1 VKDWRST
8 GSAAMDCRKEF
19 LVKPG
24 THARI
29 DRIDPRFPD
38 APYDNHD
45 IGERIGKN
53 RARMADQQLRIYA
66 ERRHSVLIVLQ
77 GLDTA
82 GKDGVVKHILS
93 AMNPMSCTVTAFKV
107 PTPEEAAHDFLW
119 RHHIRAP
126 ASGWVSIFN
135 RSHYE
140 AVLVER
146 VHKLVPKKVWSKR
159 YESINAFEKLLH
171 RNRTTMIK
179 LFLHISKEEQLRR
192 FKDRLEEPDK
202 RWKISEDDY
211 RERAFWDDYMQ
222 AYEDALS
229 KTSTE
234 RAPWYVVPSD
244 SKRVRNFVASE
255 IIADTLD
262 ELKISR
268 PKPTVD
274 LEVIRKKYHEAQE
287 S

>member
-1 VKDWRST
+1 
-8 GSAAMDCRKEF
+8 MDYRKEF
-19 LVKPG
+19 VVKPD
-24 THARI
+24 ARVSL
-29 DRIDPRFPD
+29 DRIDPLFSQI
-38 APYDNHD
+38 AYSNHE
-45 IGERIGKN
+45 IGERIEKN
-53 RARMADQQLRIYA
+53 RDRIADQQLRIYA

-77 GLDTA
+77 GMDAA
-82 GKDGVVKHILS
+82 GKDSVVKHILS

-107 PTPEEAAHDFLW
+107 PTHEEAAHDFLW
-119 RHHIRAP
+119 RHHKVTP
-126 ASGWVSIFN
+126 GKGWVSIFN

-159 YESINAFEKLLH
+159 YGMINAFEKLLH
-171 RNRTTMIK
+171 RNGTTVIK
-179 LFLHISKEEQLRR
+179 LFLHISKQEQLRR
-192 FKDRLEEPDK
+192 FKDRLDDPDK

-211 RERAFWDDYMQ
+211 TERALWDDYTQ

-229 KTSTE
+229 KTSTA

-244 SKRVRNFVASE
+244 RKLVRNFVVSE
-255 IIADTLD
+255 IIADALD

-274 LEVIRKKYHEAQE
+274 LDAIRKKYHEAQE

>member
-1 VKDWRST
+1 
-8 GSAAMDCRKEF
+8 
-19 LVKPG
+19 
-24 THARI
+24 
-29 DRIDPRFPD
+29 
-38 APYDNHD
+38 
-45 IGERIGKN
+45 
-53 RARMADQQLRIYA
+53 MADQQLRIYA

-77 GLDTA
+77 GLDA
-82 GKDGVVKHILS
+82 SGKDSVVKHILS
-93 AMNPMSCTVTAFKV
+93 TMNPMSCTVTAFKV

-119 RHHIRAP
+119 RHHKAAP
-126 ASGWVSIFN
+126 AKGWMSIFN

-159 YESINAFEKLLH
+159 YEMINAFEKLLH
-171 RNRTTMIK
+171 RNGTTVIK

-192 FKDRLEEPDK
+192 FKDQARRSRQALEDQRGRL
-202 RWKISEDDY
+202 Y
-211 RERAFWDDYMQ
+211 RARVLGRLHGRLTRMRCRRRAR
-222 AYEDALS
+222 
-229 KTSTE
+229 E

-244 SKRVRNFVASE
+244 RKHVRNFVASE
-255 IIADTLD
+255 IIADSLD

-274 LEVIRKKYHEAQE
+274 LEAIRKKYHEAQE

>member
-1 VKDWRST
+1 
-8 GSAAMDCRKEF
+8 MDYRKHF
-19 LVKPG
+19 IVKPDAQLKL
-24 THARI
+24 ARLDARFAEAPLSAQEI
-29 DRIDPRFPD
+29 DELI
-38 APYDNHD
+38 
-45 IGERIGKN
+45 EKN
-53 RARMADQQLRIYA
+53 RARMADLQLRIYA

-77 GLDTA
+77 GLDA
-82 GKDGVVKHILS
+82 SGKDSVVKHILS
-93 AMNPMSCTVTAFKV
+93 AMNPMSCTVTSFKV

-119 RHHIRAP
+119 RCHKVAP
-126 ASGWVSIFN
+126 AQGWFSIFN

-146 VHKLVPKKVWSKR
+146 VHEFVPKKVWSKR
-159 YESINAFEKLLH
+159 YEMINAFEKLLH
-171 RNRTTMIK
+171 RSGTTVIK
-179 LFLHISKEEQLRR
+179 LFLHMSKEEQLRR
-192 FKDRLEEPDK
+192 FKDRLDDPDK
-202 RWKISEDDY
+202 RWKISESDY
-211 RERAFWDDYMQ
+211 TERQFWDGYMK

-229 KTSTE
+229 KTSCE

-244 SKRVRNFVASE
+244 RKRLRNFVASQ

-274 LEVIRKKYHEAQE
+274 LAAIRKKYHEAQE

>member
-1 VKDWRST
+1 
-8 GSAAMDCRKEF
+8 MDYRKEF
-19 LVKPG
+19 IVKPE
-24 THARI
+24 TPVRL
-29 DRIDPRFPD
+29 DRIDTRFT
-38 APYDNHD
+38 ALALDNHD
-45 IGERIGKN
+45 IDTRIEKN
-53 RARMADQQLRIYA
+53 RARIADQQLRIYA

-77 GLDTA
+77 GLDAA
-82 GKDGVVKHILS
+82 GKDSVVKHILS

-119 RHHIRAP
+119 RHHKRAP

-159 YESINAFEKLLH
+159 YEMINAFEKLLH
-171 RNRTTMIK
+171 RHQTTVIK

-192 FKDRLEEPDK
+192 FKDRLDDPDK

-211 RERAFWDDYMQ
+211 GERAFWADYMK
-222 AYEDALS
+222 AYEDALA
-229 KTSTE
+229 KTSTG
-234 RAPWYVVPSD
+234 RARWYVIPSD
-244 SKRVRNFVASE
+244 RKRVRNFVASE
-255 IIADTLD
+255 IVADTLD

-268 PKPTVD
+268 PKPSVD
-274 LEVIRKKYHEAQE
+274 IEMIRKKYHEAQE

>member
-1 VKDWRST
+1 
-8 GSAAMDCRKEF
+8 MDYRKE
-19 LVKPG
+19 LIVKPE
-24 THARI
+24 TQVRL
-29 DRIDPRFPD
+29 DRIDPRFSEVSL
-38 APYDNHD
+38 DNQEID
-45 IGERIGKN
+45 TRIEKN

-77 GLDTA
+77 GLDAA

-93 AMNPMSCTVTAFKV
+93 AMNPMSCTVTSFKV
-107 PTPEEAAHDFLW
+107 PTSEEAAHDFLW
-119 RHHIRAP
+119 RHHKRAP

-159 YESINAFEKLLH
+159 YEMINAFEKLLH
-171 RNRTTMIK
+171 RNRTTLVK

-192 FKDRLEEPDK
+192 FKDRLDESDK

-211 RERAFWDDYMQ
+211 TERAFWGDYMK

-229 KTSTE
+229 KTSTA

-244 SKRVRNFVASE
+244 RKPVRNLVASE

-274 LEVIRKKYHEAQE
+274 IEMIRKKYHEAQE
-287 S
+287 T